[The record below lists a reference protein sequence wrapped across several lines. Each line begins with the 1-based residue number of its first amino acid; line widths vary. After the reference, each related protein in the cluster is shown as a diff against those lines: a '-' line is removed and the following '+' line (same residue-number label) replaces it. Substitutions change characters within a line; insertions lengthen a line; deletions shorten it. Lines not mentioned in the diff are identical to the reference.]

1 VTTAQPG
8 EDRHQA
14 YWAYVARVV
23 AAAPPLTERQR
34 ERLRETLLGPVS
46 CSAPTQDQSR
56 RSARPLRP
64 PAQGVSTDTLHSED
78 WRPLSD
84 ERATE
89 RGDGST

>member
-1 VTTAQPG
+1 MSASGTIQ
-8 EDRHQA
+8 DRTR
-14 YWAYVARVV
+14 YEEYVARVV

-34 ERLRETLLGPVS
+34 ERLRAALLGSVS
-46 CSAPTQDQSR
+46 CSDPTQNQSR

-64 PAQGVSTDTLHSED
+64 PAQAVSTNPRQSED
-78 WRPLSD
+78 RRPLFD